1 MMRLASAI
9 WKVGLKEGMG
19 ILSTESGVL
28 KGTPFSANPGFE
40 GQTITN
46 PEELLAA
53 AVASSFVLALS
64 AELDKAFLI
73 PENIRLAG
81 VLMMDETENGPPE
94 TRIHLDVTVKLVN
107 EDWDK
112 FEAAARAAKDV
123 CTILRVLNMKIT
135 MDAKLESLVSFGEIE
150 RKSGSIPLGKQLVTI
165 SLSPSNKK

>member
-28 KGTPFSANPGFE
+28 KGTPYSANPGSE
-40 GQTITN
+40 GQTATN

-53 AVASSFVLALS
+53 AVASSFVLSLS

-73 PENIRLAG
+73 PENIRLAA
-81 VLMMDETENGPPE
+81 VLMMDESENIPPE

-112 FEAAARAAKDV
+112 FEAAARAAKDA

-150 RKSGSIPLGKQLVTI
+150 RKSGSIPLGKRLVTI
-165 SLSPSNKK
+165 SLSPPDEK

>member
-28 KGTPFSANPGFE
+28 KGTPYSANPGFE
-40 GQTITN
+40 GQTVTN

-53 AVASSFVLALS
+53 AVASSFALALS

-73 PENIRLAG
+73 PENIRLAA
-81 VLMMDETENGPPE
+81 VLMMDQSENSPPE
-94 TRIHLDVTVKLVN
+94 TRFHLDVTVKLVN

-112 FEAAARAAKDV
+112 FEAAARAAKDA
-123 CTILRVLNMKIT
+123 CTILRLLNMKIT

-150 RKSGSIPLGKQLVTI
+150 RKTGSIPLGKQLVTI